1 MENKRYCYVWS
12 YNNTYPIA
20 KVEMCGKD
28 TDGSLYR
35 QLQQV
40 MGQKL
45 NPSSSDYETM
55 RQKLDA
61 VSNVDYTLYKY
72 IPSVGISETID
83 SRNIRYQYEYDNFY
97 HLAKKKLQIGNK
109 EYTLEDY
116 DIHFKQ

>member
-1 MENKRYCYVWS
+1 
-12 YNNTYPIA
+12 
-20 KVEMCGKD
+20 MCGKD

-116 DIHFKQ
+116 DTHFKQ